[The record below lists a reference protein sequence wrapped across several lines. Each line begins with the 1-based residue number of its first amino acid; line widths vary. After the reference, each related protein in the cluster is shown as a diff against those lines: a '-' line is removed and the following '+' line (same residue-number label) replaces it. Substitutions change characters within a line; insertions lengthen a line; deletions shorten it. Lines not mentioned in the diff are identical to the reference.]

1 MEFGTNKIVT
11 KKYFSNLLTIYSADF
26 SDFFFLH
33 LFLLKFIII
42 QQCHLDQ
49 PPSPYFLAFL
59 FPMWVTLC
67 YVFGSLGNLKVAFGL
82 FRVVQILTKLPNHKF
97 FFSG

>member
-26 SDFFFLH
+26 PDFFSLH

-67 YVFGSLGNLKVAFGL
+67 FVFGSLANLKVAFGL
-82 FRVVQILTKLPNHKF
+82 FRVVQILTKLPNHKY